1 MNCRATNERP
11 TFIDRAASIRG
22 VTRME
27 FVHRSSEAAATL
39 NERPALDD
47 ETYDAFVIA
56 LDGPVKPGPNLK
68 ERFACSPLRERYP
81 RQRQLATGMAFRDST
96 SGALGPNVRLRSKAE
111 RGQGRCTNLCDLLR
125 RESNRVYGLGTSS
138 VERRLTRT
146 SRNMPETDDLSWT
159 VGGGD
164 ELQRTSSWICWL
176 VQLGDRCRR
185 PVQSV
190 RVIIV
195 RRSTESRMG
204 FYPRFG
210 FRPFSDRDRTKIR
223 FQRQQKIR

>member
-1 MNCRATNERP
+1 MQVYDHAIKWRCILDHDEGSKVNCRATNERP

-96 SGALGPNVRLRSKAE
+96 SGALGPNVWLRSKAE

-125 RESNRVYGLGTSS
+125 RESNRVLRPWHELGGEA
-138 VERRLTRT
+138 VDAHQQEHA
-146 SRNMPETDDLSWT
+146 RN
-159 VGGGD
+159 
-164 ELQRTSSWICWL
+164 
-176 VQLGDRCRR
+176 
-185 PVQSV
+185 
-190 RVIIV
+190 
-195 RRSTESRMG
+195 RRSFLDSWRW
-204 FYPRFG
+204 R
-210 FRPFSDRDRTKIR
+210 
-223 FQRQQKIR
+223 